1 MSTEPE
7 PEPEAEAGTAEA
19 AAAADA
25 TVLHG
30 LDGVRAAVGHD
41 LGASAWIELTQ
52 DQIDLFHQA
61 VGASAEGNGDAPPLL
76 ILALT
81 NLFMPQ
87 IVEVRGVSMG
97 VNYGTGAVRFP
108 ATVAAGARLR
118 GRGQVVDCDDIRG
131 GVQTTIRLSVEV
143 DGRDEPAC
151 VVDALSRWIL

>member
-7 PEPEAEAGTAEA
+7 AG
-19 AAAADA
+19 

-30 LDGVRAAVGHD
+30 LDGIRAAVGHD

-52 DQIDLFHQA
+52 DQIDRFHQA
-61 VGASAEGNGDAPPLL
+61 LGASAEDDGARDGNGDSTAPPLL
-76 ILALT
+76 ILSMT

-108 ATVAAGARLR
+108 ARVAAGARLR
-118 GRGQVVDCDDIRG
+118 GRGQVVDCADIKG

-143 DGRDEPAC
+143 DGGDEPAC

>member
-1 MSTEPE
+1 MSAEPDTE
-7 PEPEAEAGTAEA
+7 TTEA
-19 AAAADA
+19 AV

-30 LDGVRAAVGHD
+30 LDGIRAAVGHD
-41 LGASAWIELTQ
+41 LGASPWIELTQ
-52 DQIDLFHQA
+52 GQIDLFHQA
-61 VGASAEGNGDAPPLL
+61 VGSPADSGDGAGTAPPLL
-76 ILALT
+76 ILSLT

-118 GRGQVVDCDDIRG
+118 GRGQVVDCDDIKG

-143 DGRDEPAC
+143 DGGDEPAC